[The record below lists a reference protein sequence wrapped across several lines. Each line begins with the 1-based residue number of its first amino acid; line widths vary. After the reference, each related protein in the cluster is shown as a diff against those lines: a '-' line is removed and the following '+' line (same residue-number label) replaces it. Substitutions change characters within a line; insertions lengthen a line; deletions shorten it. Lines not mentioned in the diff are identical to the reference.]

1 MNKLLLQIAAAAIVV
16 VSFSASA
23 VDVRSAPAPSNSGG
37 GFQTLP
43 KSCPAGKT
51 ARIIYDEKGT
61 PVGVVCV

>member
-23 VDVRSAPAPSNSGG
+23 VDVRPAPATNNSGG

-43 KSCPAGKT
+43 KNCPAGKS
-51 ARIIYDEKGT
+51 ARIIYDQKGA
-61 PVGVVCV
+61 PVGVVCA

>member
-23 VDVRSAPAPSNSGG
+23 VDVRSAPAPSSGG
-37 GFQTLP
+37 GFQNLP

-51 ARIIYDEKGT
+51 ARIVYDQKGT
-61 PVGVVCV
+61 PIGVVCV